1 MDPELVKKV
10 QLLIGKHQESVNV
23 KIVKEG
29 FKCENISKMWMGKKF
44 KEYSFICMFVFTYLP
59 CLVYDCLGGRDKE
72 GHGQVERLK

>member
-29 FKCENISKMWMGKKF
+29 FKCENISKMWMGKSLKSIPSF
-44 KEYSFICMFVFTYLP
+44 VCSYSHICLALCMTAWA
-59 CLVYDCLGGRDKE
+59 GGTKKAM
-72 GHGQVERLK
+72 GK